1 MTFEED
7 IREAVSCLR
16 KGGILLYPTDTV
28 WGIGCDAT
36 NPDAVKRIYDLKR
49 REESK
54 SMLVLVD
61 GEGMLD
67 RTVKDVPEVA
77 WQLIEA
83 AVRPLT
89 IIYDHPTWISI
100 LRHC

>member
-61 GEGMLD
+61 GEGTLM
-67 RTVKDVPEVA
+67 EVIVGGQA
-77 WQLIEA
+77 DLSGTYLA
-83 AVRPLT
+83 AVNKVLAASGKAE
-89 IIYDHPTWISI
+89 IS
-100 LRHC
+100 LAE